1 MMKKIHF
8 IYLVLIVFISCSSSE
23 ELPVG
28 ILNQEEMVNLLVDV
42 EIAQAKMKF
51 EVASEGKKPNYI
63 EEYNAVQGTFVVDAA
78 LMGKAKETMIV
89 MHPLPRVGEIHEN
102 VDSDKRAVYFQQMQN
117 GMFTRMALLAL
128 ALLH

>member
-63 EEYNAVQGTFVVDAA
+63 EEYNAVYKKHNLTKDQFLNNINYYCSDPLEMRKVYDKVIIRLTEQQAA
-78 LMGKAKETMIV
+78 LIKKI
-89 MHPLPRVGEIHEN
+89 
-102 VDSDKRAVYFQQMQN
+102 
-117 GMFTRMALLAL
+117 
-128 ALLH
+128 